1 METLG
6 ATPWQECGATRSSTL
21 YGGRWKAPAPCRAP
35 RPPSRAR
42 LVRAL
47 LDGLKAVFNTAGPV
61 PIYPSSGPGAW
72 EAALRN
78 TL

>member
-1 METLG
+1 MARMRRDEIEDLTRRALEG
-6 ATPWQECGATRSSTL
+6 AGTVP
-21 YGGRWKAPAPCRAP
+21 RAAA
-35 RPPSRAR
+35 SLARAR

-61 PIYPSSGPGAW
+61 LIYPSSGTGAW
-72 EAALRN
+72 EVALRN